1 MKAHNSN
8 HSLRSTLWIAVVA
21 LGWAMTADAK
31 TEVKAKI
38 EQLQNNVKASHS
50 NLEQYQSNLKVVN
63 QNLAETDRAI
73 KALDA
78 QKRSLAS
85 TSATSGKDKVS
96 VEERRKVV
104 TAALQAEREALATE
118 DRQIEELKAALQR
131 LETQRVQRREVIAAH
146 EQRLQMVDQDQ
157 EAWSERDQSIAQL
170 SSSIDAKRAEAVAE
184 RQRLQARKADYEG
197 EVEKWKQQI
206 RFNERAHRNFSK
218 LK

>member
-1 MKAHNSN
+1 
-8 HSLRSTLWIAVVA
+8 VA
-21 LGWAMTADAK
+21 EAK

-38 EQLQNNVKASHS
+38 EQLQNNVKASQS
-50 NLEQYQSNLKVVN
+50 NLEQYQSNLKIVN

-78 QKRSLAS
+78 QKRALAS
-85 TSATSGKDKVS
+85 SSTTSGKDKVS
-96 VEERRKVV
+96 VEERRKQVMG
-104 TAALQAEREALATE
+104 ALQAERDALATE

-131 LETQRVQRREVIAAH
+131 LEDQRVHRREVIAAH
-146 EQRLQMVDQDQ
+146 EQRLQLVDQDQ
-157 EAWSERDQSIAQL
+157 EAWAERDQSIAQL
-170 SSSIDAKRAEAVAE
+170 STSIDSKRAEAVSE
-184 RQRLQARKADYEG
+184 RQRLQAKKADYES